1 MLLVSSHSITK
12 RDDNDEIE
20 DFNFESGIPHYPHA
34 HYTNDGEIDFMPS
47 ESFVCVQQISMKFK

>member
-1 MLLVSSHSITK
+1 MNIILVSSHSITK
-12 RDDNDEIE
+12 RDDNDEME

-47 ESFVCVQQISMKFK
+47 ESFVCFKAIKNQ

>member
-1 MLLVSSHSITK
+1 MKIILVSSHSITK
-12 RDDNDEIE
+12 RDENDEIE

-47 ESFVCVQQISMKFK
+47 KSFVCFK